1 MPARSELAARAPE
14 GMPEYDPR
22 FCCPQP
28 GCGRA
33 PLPPDFA
40 LLFPAMTVAQRDQR
54 ERDWHDSLAARGGLL
69 TPASR
74 QICLNGHTW
83 MVPRVDAAADVA
95 ADVETETTAA
105 TTEEELEAWAV

>member
-1 MPARSELAARAPE
+1 MTTRSELAAGAHE

-40 LLFPAMTVAQRDQR
+40 LLFPAMTVAQREQR
-54 ERDWHDSLAARGGLL
+54 ERDWHDSLAARGGMLK
-69 TPASR
+69 PGSR

-83 MVPRVDAAADVA
+83 TVPRVDVATAAEVEPAAAS
-95 ADVETETTAA
+95 
-105 TTEEELEAWAV
+105 TEEELEPWAV